1 MVSYGDVKQWRAA
14 ALDEAVGELNK
25 RGDELLGMSDELSAS
40 GKPDSWVGSGANEAE
55 QARTRTTDRMEHVVA
70 GVAAARRAV
79 ADASDSVT
87 VLERLVRETDD
98 VATANGFSITNEGQ
112 IVPQATAGDGGFFD
126 QISVMADLANRVS
139 TILERANDVDVFLSG
154 VLDKISGGQITD
166 GGATSLADASAQGEK
181 QGSLHEELLKKYNV
195 SIDPGGIVSYPDGA
209 LGWVLEKFGIEPM
222 NMTAGEAA
230 LLDDI
235 GLAGTK
241 DAYDIYKTAVHDAEN
256 VFDRQGLTDGHSDAF
271 RHAYWNAML
280 ANRFGPE
287 WTEQYTTA
295 HERVGTNS
303 AAAEAMDLHNN
314 EVGRRIAAEHPDASP
329 EELKGLVEQA
339 VRNGEMVVVG
349 PDGQLVRSNEVP
361 MGQTGRAEGPPAEGG
376 QDPKPQDKYEDNTS
390 GGYNPGS
397 DGDNYGTY
405 DN

>member
-1 MVSYGDVKQWRAA
+1 
-14 ALDEAVGELNK
+14 
-25 RGDELLGMSDELSAS
+25 
-40 GKPDSWVGSGANEAE
+40 
-55 QARTRTTDRMEHVVA
+55 
-70 GVAAARRAV
+70 
-79 ADASDSVT
+79 
-87 VLERLVRETDD
+87 
-98 VATANGFSITNEGQ
+98 
-112 IVPQATAGDGGFFD
+112 
-126 QISVMADLANRVS
+126 
-139 TILERANDVDVFLSG
+139 
-154 VLDKISGGQITD
+154 
-166 GGATSLADASAQGEK
+166 
-181 QGSLHEELLKKYNV
+181 
-195 SIDPGGIVSYPDGA
+195 
-209 LGWVLEKFGIEPM
+209 
-222 NMTAGEAA
+222 MTAGEAA

-303 AAAEAMDLHNN
+303 AEAEAMDLHNN
-314 EVGRRIAAEHPDASP
+314 EVGRRIAAENPDASP

-361 MGQTGRAEGPPAEGG
+361 MGQTGRADGPPAEGG